1 MLALLYRYN
10 RLSATCAGT
19 APVRGARG
27 VENIDASA
35 LVHRHGDYPRKIPEL
50 LALVDLE
57 LQGRAARAYGRAIDE
72 AGYADGGGADGDDDG
87 EPPDGAELAAFEE
100 DGLPELIEVQ
110 IPEGL
115 GAGDGFDIDID
126 GQLLSV
132 EVPEGLVAGDTIAV
146 QRPATCG

>member
-1 MLALLYRYN
+1 MAARVARSAAVLPLLAALLPAAAGMGPAFCGEVEGVTDAKTPRY
-10 RLSATCAGT
+10 
-19 APVRGARG
+19 
-27 VENIDASA
+27 
-35 LVHRHGDYPRKIPEL
+35 
-50 LALVDLE
+50 
-57 LQGRAARAYGRAIDE
+57 
-72 AGYADGGGADGDDDG
+72 
-87 EPPDGAELAAFEE
+87 GAELAAFEE

>member
-1 MLALLYRYN
+1 M
-10 RLSATCAGT
+10 G
-19 APVRGARG
+19 PK
-27 VENIDASA
+27 AS
-35 LVHRHGDYPRKIPEL
+35 PR
-50 LALVDLE
+50 ASW
-57 LQGRAARAYGRAIDE
+57 RAIDE